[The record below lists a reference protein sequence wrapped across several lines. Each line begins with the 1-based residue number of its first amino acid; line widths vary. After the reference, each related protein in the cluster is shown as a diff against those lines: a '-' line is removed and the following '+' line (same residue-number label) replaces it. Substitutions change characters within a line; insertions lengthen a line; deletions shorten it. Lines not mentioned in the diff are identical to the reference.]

1 MSNNLNLKECR
12 ICFENNE
19 SQDNLFISPC
29 LCDGT
34 SKYVH
39 SKCLEQWINTTNN
52 SLPKRNVW
60 SVKQNII

>member
-39 SKCLEQWINTTNN
+39 SKCLEQWI
-52 SLPKRNVW
+52 
-60 SVKQNII
+60 KQQIIRYQKEMYGV